1 MGWLIYL
8 IVFALGGLGGWLL
21 ARSRNPDTRV
31 RELETH
37 LTDLQGKYDHY
48 QESVTQ
54 PFGATAQLANALTTS
69 FRELHQHMQLG
80 AQNLCADSKRHGS
93 SNPANA
99 FISIE
104 APRNGLGHAAL
115 LNDDA
120 YLSSVEPPRDY
131 ATKKPSDRGTLD
143 EDYGFRD

>member
-1 MGWLIYL
+1 MGWLVYL

-21 ARSRNPDTRV
+21 AKSRNPDTRV
-31 RELETH
+31 RELEAH

-48 QESVTQ
+48 QDSVTQ
-54 PFGATAQLANALTTS
+54 HFATSAQLTNALTTS
-69 FRELHQHMQLG
+69 FRELHQHVQQG
-80 AQNLCADSKRHGS
+80 AQSLCSDSKRHGS

-99 FISIE
+99 FISLD

-115 LNDDA
+115 LNDDS

-131 ATKKPSDRGTLD
+131 ATKKPSDKGTLD
-143 EDYGFRD
+143 EDFGFRD

>member
-1 MGWLIYL
+1 MGWLVYL

-48 QESVTQ
+48 QEAVTQ
-54 PFGATAQLANALTTS
+54 HFATTAQLANALTTS
-69 FRELHQHMQLG
+69 FRELHQHMQVG

-99 FISIE
+99 FISLE

-131 ATKKPSDRGTLD
+131 ATKKPSDKGTLD
-143 EDYGFRD
+143 EDFGFRD